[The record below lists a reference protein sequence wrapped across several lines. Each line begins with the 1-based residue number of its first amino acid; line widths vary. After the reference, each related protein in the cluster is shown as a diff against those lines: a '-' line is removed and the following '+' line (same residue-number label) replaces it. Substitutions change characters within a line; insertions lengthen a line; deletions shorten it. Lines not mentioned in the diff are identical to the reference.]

1 MTVTNNSPTAGSIA
15 WSDLN
20 IQYNGVS
27 YAIANGYTA
36 LPFAYWT
43 PSLPNNLVVS
53 AEYPEL
59 HASDCLVFLN
69 KSGIAVTVPT
79 STVLEGD
86 LIVPGSV
93 MAVALA
99 ANTITGDKIAA
110 GTIDAYN
117 ILAESIS
124 ADLLAVN
131 AVGAQAIAAEVITGD
146 KLVAET
152 ITAREIN
159 AEDIFANNATVQ
171 NLIAAGIDVDELFAR
186 EAVISKLNTSLLST
200 ENYISIQSGLTAI
213 SGELTTNKDY
223 LRLGKL
229 VNSSN
234 EVDTGIAIGK
244 SLKTDANGNILQ
256 AGASVQITGDRQTFF
271 QNGVVGM
278 ELRDGSVNAPHGNFG
293 DVTTGGKWRQSVDS
307 NGTFAILWVG

>member
-1 MTVTNNSPTAGSIA
+1 MTVTNNSPSAGYIA
-15 WSDLN
+15 WTDLN
-20 IQYNGVS
+20 IQYEGVS
-27 YAIANGYTA
+27 YAIANGNTN

-43 PSLPNNLVVS
+43 LNFPNNLVVS
-53 AEYPEL
+53 EEYPQL
-59 HASDCLVFLN
+59 ATSDCLVFLN
-69 KSGIAVTVPT
+69 KSGIAVVVPT
-79 STVLEGD
+79 STILDGD

-99 ANTITGDKIAA
+99 ANTVTGDKIAA

-124 ADLLAVN
+124 AELLAVN
-131 AVGAQAIAAEVITGD
+131 AVGAQAIAAEAITGD

-152 ITAREIN
+152 ITAREVN

-171 NLIAAGIDVDELFAR
+171 QLIAAGINVDTLFAR
-186 EAVISKLNTSLLST
+186 EATISKLNTSLLST
-200 ENYISIQSGLTAI
+200 ENYITIASGVTAI
-213 SGELTTNKDY
+213 NGELTANKNY

-229 VNSSN
+229 INSSN

-244 SLKTDANGNILQ
+244 SLKTDVNGNVLQ

-271 QNGVVGM
+271 QNGIVGM
-278 ELRDGSVNAPHGNFG
+278 ELRDGSVNAGHGNFG
-293 DVTTGGKWRQSVDS
+293 DVTTGGKWRQTVDAD
-307 NGTFAILWVG
+307 GTFAILWVG